1 MSKIEK
7 MTIQDQLRYLAQRM
21 AEGATVEEIAI
32 ELKVC
37 KLAIEN
43 TMKLIEDIVK
53 PFREKWEGNQ

>member
-7 MTIQDQLRYLAQRM
+7 MTIQDQLRYMAQRM
-21 AEGATVEEIAI
+21 AEGTTAEEIAI

-53 PFREKWEGNQ
+53 PFQEKWEGNQ